1 MRTPRTLLALATIA
15 ALASMSGCAI
25 IVSPNDGDVRM
36 HSVFSDSAVEG
47 DGIAARDQRQ
57 VAAHGVLDVSG
68 SMLVEVQVRPGQAPS
83 LLVEADGNLL
93 PYIRT
98 EAQGNTLKI
107 ANERQLR
114 SRTPVRIVYTTPRL
128 TEVRATGSG
137 QVVVRDLNGA
147 PLEVRKSG
155 SGQVRLAGR
164 VDSLHAR
171 VSGSGVLDAGE
182 LRSASADLSL
192 AGSGRMNIGE
202 IRGDYLRA
210 SVAGS
215 GVLQA
220 GGAVRSLNAR
230 VAGSGSLD
238 LAGLSTQDADLA
250 ADGSGGIR
258 ATVKQSL
265 VAHGGGS
272 GGIRVYGHPAQRSV
286 TGRNVHL
293 LD

>member
-1 MRTPRTLLALATIA
+1 MRLIALATIA
-15 ALASMSGCAI
+15 AAVAALSGCAI

-36 HSVFSDSAVEG
+36 RTVFSDSAVEG
-47 DGIAARDQRQ
+47 DGVAARDQRQ

-68 SMLVEVQVRPGQAPS
+68 SMQVEVQVRPGQAPS

-107 ANERQLR
+107 ASERQLR
-114 SRTPVRIVYTTPRL
+114 SKTPVRIVYTTPRL
-128 TEVRATGSG
+128 TEVRAAGSG
-137 QVVVRDLNGA
+137 QVVVRDLDGA

-155 SGQVRLAGR
+155 SGQVRLSGR

-171 VSGSGVLDAGE
+171 VSGSGVLDAGA
-182 LRSASADLSL
+182 LKSASADLSL

-230 VAGSGSLD
+230 VAGSGSVD
-238 LAGLSTQDADLA
+238 LAALSTQDADLA

-272 GGIRVYGHPAQRSV
+272 GGIRVYGHPAQRSI

>member
-1 MRTPRTLLALATIA
+1 MRSLIALATLTA
-15 ALASMSGCAI
+15 VASRGGCAI
-25 IVSPNDGDVRM
+25 IVTPNGDDVRM
-36 HSVFSDSAVEG
+36 HTVFSDQTVEG
-47 DGIAARDQRQ
+47 NGIAARDQRQ
-57 VAAHGVLDVSG
+57 VAAHGELEVSG
-68 SMLVEVQVRPGQAPS
+68 AMQVEVRVGPAPS

-98 EAQGNTLKI
+98 EERGNALKI
-107 ANERQLR
+107 YSERNLH
-114 SRTPVRIVYTTPRL
+114 SKLPIRIVYTTPRL
-128 TEVRATGSG
+128 SEVCASGSG
-137 QVVVRDLNGA
+137 QVFVRGLNGA

-155 SGQVRLAGR
+155 SGQVRLAGK
-164 VDSLHAR
+164 VDSLLAR

-182 LRSASADLSL
+182 LSSASADLGLS
-192 AGSGRMNIGE
+192 GSGRMNIGE
-202 IRGDYLRA
+202 IRGDYVRA

-230 VAGSGSLD
+230 VAGSGNLD
-238 LAGLSTQDADLA
+238 LASLSTQDADLA

-258 ATVKQSL
+258 ATVRQSL
-265 VAHGGGS
+265 IAHGGGS
-272 GGIRVYGHPAQRSV
+272 GGIRVYGHPAKSSV

>member
-1 MRTPRTLLALATIA
+1 MRTLI
-15 ALASMSGCAI
+15 ALASIAAIASLGGCAI
-25 IVSPNDGDVRM
+25 IVAPNDGDVRM

-57 VAAHGVLDVSG
+57 VAALGQLEVSG
-68 SMLVEVQVRPGQAPS
+68 SMQVEVRVGQAPS
-83 LLVEADGNLL
+83 LLVEADANLL

-98 EAQGNTLKI
+98 EGRGNTLKI
-107 ANERQLR
+107 SNERQLR
-114 SRTPVRIVYTTPRL
+114 SKTPVRIVYTTPRL

-137 QVVVRDLNGA
+137 QVIVRELNGA
-147 PLEVRKSG
+147 PLEVSKSG
-155 SGQVRLAGR
+155 SGQVRLAGK

-182 LRSASADLSL
+182 LRSASADLGLS
-192 AGSGRMNIGE
+192 GSGRMNIGE
-202 IRGDYLRA
+202 IRGDYARV

-238 LAGLSTQDADLA
+238 LASLSTQDADLA

-272 GGIRVYGHPAQRSV
+272 GGIRVYGHPAQRSIS
-286 TGRNVHL
+286 GRNVQL

>member
-1 MRTPRTLLALATIA
+1 MRTPRALLAIA
-15 ALASMSGCAI
+15 ALASLGGCAI

-36 HSVFSDSAVEG
+36 RTVFSDSAVEG

-57 VAAHGVLDVSG
+57 VAAHGELEVSG
-68 SMLVEVQVRPGQAPS
+68 SMQVEVRVGPAPS

-93 PYIRT
+93 PHIRT
-98 EAQGNTLKI
+98 EASGNTLKI
-107 ANERQLR
+107 ANERSLR
-114 SRTPVRIVYTTPRL
+114 SKTPVRIVYTTPRL
-128 TEVRATGSG
+128 TEVRASGSG
-137 QVVVRDLNGA
+137 QVLVSGLDGA
-147 PLEVRKSG
+147 PLAVRKSG
-155 SGQVRLAGR
+155 SGQVRLAGK
-164 VDSLHAR
+164 VDSLQVR

-202 IRGDYLRA
+202 IRGDYARV

-220 GGAVRSLNAR
+220 GGVVRSLNAR
-230 VAGSGSLD
+230 VAGSGSVD

-265 VAHGGGS
+265 IAHGGGS
-272 GGIRVYGHPAQRSV
+272 GGIRVYGHPAKSSV